1 MEMQTTEQTVL
12 LDRLEA
18 ETRSLLEFVRTHY
31 LKAEPA
37 TLESRPADDAWNLLE
52 KFAHVNIFFDLYLPR
67 LELAIHKSRARQ
79 WAAGDRVKYNG
90 RGKRALRRV
99 APDNPKKYKTKKRY
113 NFIGQNIPPSVV
125 KAFIINLEMLLR
137 AIQNARSVD
146 LNKTRIRK
154 ANSWFGKYYLGN
166 LLEYL
171 LLHSQRHVQ

>member
-1 MEMQTTEQTVL
+1 MDMQTTEQTAL

-18 ETRSLLEFVRTHY
+18 ETRTLLEFVRTHY
-31 LKAEPA
+31 LKAETA
-37 TLESRPADDAWNLLE
+37 TLENRPAEGAWNMLE
-52 KFAHVNIFFDLYLPR
+52 KFAHVNVFFDHYLPR
-67 LELAIHKSRARQ
+67 IDLAIHKSRARQ
-79 WAAGDRVKYNG
+79 WGPGDRVKTNG
-90 RGKRALRRV
+90 RGRRV
-99 APDNPKKYKTKKRY
+99 LKRVSPENPKRYKTKKRY